1 MHTVLESPNLS
12 AGKPTGMSAGHPG
25 NQGPAHLAVDSNRDA
40 IYTSG

>member
-12 AGKPTGMSAGHPG
+12 AGKPTGMSAAHPA
-25 NQGPAHLAVDSNRDA
+25 NQGPAHAVVDSNRNA